1 LIQKALLLISII
13 LVSGCTI
20 TPTPL
25 TPEEIEL
32 VAEADRGLI
41 FKNQEPQE
49 GPLTLDRAIA
59 MSLKYNLENRVK
71 LMEQAL
77 SYQTFELAKL
87 EMLPDLTAY
96 GGYSDRDSDNA
107 SFSNSILSGNQSLEP
122 STSQSRE
129 IVDADVTFSW
139 RLLDFGVSY
148 LQAKQDADRYLIAV
162 NARKKV
168 MLGLMQEVRAAYW
181 KAMVMDTM
189 EDEVNDVADKVDQM
203 RANLEI
209 VRQERLKTP
218 VAVLEDIRILIE
230 TTQQLDQIQQTISTE
245 KTRLARLIN
254 APSNEEIV
262 FPELDQF
269 PELLDVTD
277 KFDEM
282 EILALTNSADYA
294 NEVYNAR
301 IEQVETR
308 KTMLRLLPELEFRYS
323 ANYNDN
329 TFLLNQTWRQL
340 GVNLT
345 SDIVRLASFRQI
357 KKFRET
363 NEQITINRKLAINM
377 AVITGLHISWQDYQN
392 ARKQF
397 EQAEY
402 LNEID
407 NEIARLAETAEQSSK
422 GTGVATIENELRA
435 LRSKL
440 SQMQTYA
447 SAQEA
452 YGSFTLSLGLN
463 PIPTNHQAYSV
474 GELGDLVSTEFEELM
489 GPFLKGGAEQDSSP
503 NLKQYLGDFGLS
515 DSAQVAQAGK
525 SIPPLAQ
532 LSAYI
537 LGPFG
542 SEDAAVDVTDSLQ
555 KLNFS
560 VRTEI
565 EEIAQYMVRA
575 KIKGSSAEARLKAAG
590 MSEYYYY
597 RKGPYAGLYSL
608 GVFNS
613 KNRAYAL
620 AAKAGNSGVPSE
632 VLELNREKTQ
642 WWIDLEVSAE
652 EIKANVELLQ
662 KYQYM

>member
-1 LIQKALLLISII
+1 MIQKALLLICII
-13 LVSGCTI
+13 LVSGCTV

-25 TPEEIEL
+25 TSEELVL
-32 VAEADRGLI
+32 VAEADRDLI
-41 FKNQEPQE
+41 FKNQEPQVGE
-49 GPLTLDRAIA
+49 LTLDRAIA

-87 EMLPDLTAY
+87 EMLPDLTTY

-107 SFSNSILSGNQSLEP
+107 SFSNSILSGQQSLEP

-129 IVDADVTFSW
+129 VVNADVTFSW

-181 KAMVMDTM
+181 KAMVMDTI
-189 EDEVNDVADKVDQM
+189 EDEVSSVADKVDQM
-203 RANLEI
+203 RVNLEI

-245 KTRLARLIN
+245 KTRLATLIN
-254 APSNEEIV
+254 VPSYEEIE

-269 PELLDVTD
+269 PNLLDVTD
-277 KFDEM
+277 EFEVM
-282 EILALTNSADYA
+282 ETLALTNSVDYA
-294 NEVYNAR
+294 NQVYNAR

-345 SDIVRLASFRQI
+345 SDIVRLASYGQI

-392 ARKQF
+392 ARKQL

-422 GTGVATIENELRA
+422 GTGVETIENELRA

-440 SQMQTYA
+440 SRMQSYA

-463 PIPTNHQAYSV
+463 PIPTNHQAYTV
-474 GELGDLVSTEFEELM
+474 DELGDLVSNEFKELM
-489 GPFLKGGAEQDSSP
+489 GPFLKQKAVPESSP
-503 NLKQYLGDFGLS
+503 NLEQYRGDFGLS
-515 DSAQVAQAGK
+515 ASALTFESAGH
-525 SIPPLAQ
+525 
-532 LSAYI
+532 SA
-537 LGPFG
+537 
-542 SEDAAVDVTDSLQ
+542 
-555 KLNFS
+555 
-560 VRTEI
+560 
-565 EEIAQYMVRA
+565 
-575 KIKGSSAEARLKAAG
+575 SS
-590 MSEYYYY
+590 
-597 RKGPYAGLYSL
+597 
-608 GVFNS
+608 
-613 KNRAYAL
+613 
-620 AAKAGNSGVPSE
+620 
-632 VLELNREKTQ
+632 
-642 WWIDLEVSAE
+642 
-652 EIKANVELLQ
+652 
-662 KYQYM
+662 